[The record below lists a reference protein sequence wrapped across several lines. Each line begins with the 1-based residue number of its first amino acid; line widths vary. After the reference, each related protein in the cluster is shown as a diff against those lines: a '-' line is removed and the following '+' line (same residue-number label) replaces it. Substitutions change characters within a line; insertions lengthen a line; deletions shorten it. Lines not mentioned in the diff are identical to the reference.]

1 MVDDRLKSLYN
12 RSPQP
17 IQHLGVS
24 IKGWQLKRRR
34 RGGAFESLL
43 KKAKK
48 RSEYPQAKLD
58 TYRQKR
64 LTQFLRTAADSPYW
78 RDKFDQYGVD
88 VTAEDSFDEL
98 SKLPILTKQDVKN
111 ANLSFR
117 PESVSSDDL
126 LPCHTSGTTGSGL
139 TFVQTKRSLREQWAI
154 WWRYRRWHGIERDT
168 WHGYFGGIPI
178 VPIEESTPPFW
189 RVNYP
194 GRQVMFSSY
203 HIKPETTYTYVHKID
218 DRKLPWLHGY
228 PSALSLLANLMLDRG
243 VSAPSSLR
251 IATIGA
257 ETLFDHQREAI
268 EQAFDVPV
276 RQHYGLEEA
285 VANISECPEGNLHVD
300 EDFAHVEFVPL
311 EEGDGYRIVGTNWTN
326 PAFPLIRY
334 DTGDIAMLSE
344 NGCSCGRHGRV
355 VESLLGRQD
364 DYVVLPNGAR
374 VGRLD
379 HIFKDFEAVREAQIY
394 QPNRGQVVL
403 RVVPGDTFDDDVEA
417 ELHKKARTRLGNEIS
432 VEISYAE
439 EIERTDSGKMKFV
452 VSEINEMQIERPTT

>member
-1 MVDDRLKSLYN
+1 MVDDRLMALYH
-12 RSPQP
+12 RSPLP
-17 IQHLGVS
+17 LQHLGVS
-24 IKGWQLKRRR
+24 AKGWQLKRRR
-34 RGGAFESLL
+34 RGGVFEDLL
-43 KKAKK
+43 KEVKE
-48 RSEYPQAKLD
+48 RSRYSQARLD

-64 LTQFLRTAADSPYW
+64 LKQFLQTAWDSPFW
-78 RDKFDQYGVD
+78 RDQFDQHDVD
-88 VTAEDSFDEL
+88 MTAEEPFAEL
-98 SKLPILTKQDVKN
+98 SKLPILAKQDIKE
-111 ANLSFR
+111 ADLTLR
-117 PESVSSDDL
+117 PESVSSEDL
-126 LPCHTSGTTGSGL
+126 LSCHTSGTTGSGL
-139 TFVQTKRSLREQWAI
+139 TFVQTKQSLREQWAV
-154 WWRYRRWHGIERDT
+154 WWRYRNWHGIERDT

-203 HIKPETTYTYVHKID
+203 HIKPESTHIYVDEIG

-228 PSALSLLANLMLDRG
+228 PSALSLLANSILDQK
-243 VSAPSSLR
+243 VSAPSSLK
-251 IATIGA
+251 IVTIGA

-268 EQAFDVPV
+268 ERAFDVPV

-334 DTGDIAMLSE
+334 DTGDIVMLSDD
-344 NGCSCGRHGRV
+344 GCSCGRNGRV
-355 VESLLGRQD
+355 VESILGRQD

-379 HIFKDFEAVREAQIY
+379 HIFKDFESIHEAQIY
-394 QPNRGQVVL
+394 QPDRDQVVL
-403 RVVPGDTFDDDVEA
+403 RVVPGDTFDDNVET
-417 ELHKKARTRLGNEIS
+417 ELREKARTRLGNEIS
-432 VEISYAE
+432 VDISYVA

-452 VSEINEMQIERPTT
+452 VSDIDAMQIEEPTT